1 MRPHFSSFVFY
12 RVIFLGLFVGTPLQ
26 SAVLVNDITTLN
38 PIVVSS
44 VVTPTSV
51 EELSRLVTTHKGPIS
66 IGGGRYSQGGQT
78 ATEGALFIDMRRLN
92 HIVRLDVPRKEVTV
106 QAGATWRQIQE
117 VIDPKGLSLKI
128 MQTYSNFTVG
138 GSLSVNV
145 HGRYVGEGPLIGC
158 VKSIKIMLADGTLHT
173 ATPHQNAELFYGAIG
188 GYGGLGVIVEAT
200 FDLTTNEAIER
211 TTKTMPVSVYQSFF
225 MKEIKGSKVA
235 VFHNADLYPPAYKNV
250 RAVTWSLT
258 RKPLT
263 TKDKL
268 APKDKLS
275 GIEQLFL
282 SWVTKG
288 HFGKAVRESLYDPY
302 TYAKKVVQWRN
313 YEASY
318 DVAGLE
324 PPSRDTLTYVL
335 QEYFIPVDRFDAFVP
350 KLRRIFQ
357 KHRVNVLNVS
367 IRHALPDP
375 GSLLAWAR
383 REVFSFVVYYAQ
395 GVTPRDRKEVAL
407 WTSELI
413 DAALS
418 EGGSYYLPYQIIAT
432 PAQFAKAYPNHPA
445 FFALKARVDPTYK
458 FRNKLWDHYY
468 TPFVE
473 KNHD

>member
-1 MRPHFSSFVFY
+1 MNKRSRIVS
-12 RVIFLGLFVGTPLQ
+12 IFLILLGFQHSKIQ
-26 SAVLVNDITTLN
+26 SAVVVNDITTLN
-38 PIVVSS
+38 PISVSQVVVPS
-44 VVTPTSV
+44 SV
-51 EELSRLVTTHKGPIS
+51 EELTRLVTTHKGPIS

-78 ATEGALFIDMRRLN
+78 ATDGALFIDMRRLN
-92 HIVRLDVPRKEVTV
+92 RIVRLDVPRKEITV
-106 QAGATWRQIQE
+106 QAGSTWRHIQE
-117 VIDPKGLSLKI
+117 AIDPKGLSLKI

-145 HGRYVGEGPLIGC
+145 HGRYVGEGPLIRC
-158 VKSIKIMLADGTLHT
+158 VKSIKIMLADGTLHI
-173 ATPHQNAELFYGAIG
+173 ASPHQNAELFYGAIG
-188 GYGGLGVIVEAT
+188 GYGGIGVIVEAT
-200 FDLTTNEAIER
+200 FDLATNEAIER
-211 TTKTMPVSVYQSFF
+211 TTKSMPVSAYQSYFI
-225 MKEIKGSKVA
+225 KEIKGSKVA

-258 RKPLT
+258 HKPVT
-263 TKDKL
+263 TKDRL
-268 APKDKLS
+268 APINKLS

-302 TYAKKVVQWRN
+302 AYAKKVIEWRN

-324 PPSRDTLTYVL
+324 PPSRDKLTYVL
-335 QEYFIPVDRFDAFVP
+335 QEYFIPVEHFDRFVP

-367 IRHALPDP
+367 IRQALPDP
-375 GSLLAWAR
+375 GSLLAWAP

-395 GVTPRDRKEVAL
+395 GVTPLDRKAVSL
-407 WTSELI
+407 WTKELI

-432 PAQFAKAYPNHPA
+432 PKQFAQAYPGHQT
-445 FFALKARVDPTYK
+445 FFALKTRVDPNYK
-458 FRNKLWDHYY
+458 FRNKLWDRYY

-473 KNHD
+473 KNRD